1 MIDCGCDEILL
12 PQGSNGVDGK
22 NAFTVTTASFVQP
35 AALSNVTITV
45 SDSLQNT
52 NQWAIP
58 GQIIRVTDASGNGG
72 WYQVVSIT
80 GTTQILVTNLDYTGS
95 STAGST
101 IATGAGVS
109 PAGLRGPAGTPGT
122 TGLRGDTGPAN
133 QLSSV
138 VGVTQVPST
147 TPASAS
153 ISGSYPN
160 QKLNL
165 VIPQGADGT
174 SGKTLQFQY
183 NSNASTSISTS
194 SAVAIVPSSA
204 IDTSGQLCP
213 NLGDAFR
220 VTFFCTVRSAIKNDG
235 FYVQI
240 QLSDGINNNTIELLT
255 SDTTF
260 NESVNMFKLQS
271 ISSAGSITDP
281 IGFLK
286 FSMVV
291 HRLQTSNARFY
302 VEWTNNPGFNNQK
315 TSCYQI
321 QLPYTFSST
330 STKSIQVNAGVTT
343 NGQTIVFGRPSL
355 LVEKITA

>member
-22 NAFTVTTASFVQP
+22 NAFTVTTAQFVQP
-35 AALSNVTITV
+35 GVGNSITINV

-52 NQWAIP
+52 NQWAII
-58 GQIIRVTDASGNGG
+58 GQIIKITDSAANGG
-72 WYQVVSIT
+72 WYQVTNIT
-80 GTTQILVTNLDYTGS
+80 GTNQITAIQLDYPGTF
-95 STAGST
+95 GST
-101 IATGAGVS
+101 ILVGAGVS

-122 TGLRGDTGPAN
+122 PGSRGDTGPAN

-138 VGVTQVPST
+138 VGVTQVSST

-165 VIPQGADGT
+165 FIPKGADGT

-255 SDTTF
+255 SNTTF